1 MSIRIFRKDHYF
13 LIKSTGLLNLLHLLL
28 TTNKSESLTLK
39 KQKIFL
45 TLPAQ
50 LRKRSEIKI

>member
-39 KQKIFL
+39 KQKFFL